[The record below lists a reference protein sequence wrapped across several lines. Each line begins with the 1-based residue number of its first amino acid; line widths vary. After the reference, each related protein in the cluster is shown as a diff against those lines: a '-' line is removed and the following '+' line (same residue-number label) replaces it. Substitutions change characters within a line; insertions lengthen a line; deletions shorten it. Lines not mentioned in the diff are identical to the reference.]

1 MIPLH
6 QTQAALVAALLVV
19 DRRTGGVLFK
29 GSSGTG
35 KSELLRETEC
45 CINSV
50 RVPLGV
56 DSSALTGGVDLRSI
70 LRSGQIVRRP
80 GLFDRKSDRVL
91 VMEHLD
97 LFRDEIQDIVLE
109 SGMAVLGTV
118 SAAGDIRG
126 RLLDRFGLCA
136 TLHPI
141 TDPEKRLQVLVSHFR
156 PVEATDLM
164 TAAVKARSSVGT
176 VRIPGWFLKACAFTC
191 SALETRGHRGEIA
204 LFRSSVAFAALLGDT
219 EVGPHHLNSVA
230 PLALGHRSCGAA
242 GNHPDPDNIAKSI
255 NYAVDLARRDA
266 KNITSKRMQELTDN
280 IISQVFASIRG
291 TKSSTGR
298 DETLSSR
305 KKSGILGGLSEAMRN
320 RFFRE
325 VKKFSSDLGASGTG
339 RAQESSRMVVDPV
352 NGRPVR
358 PVSTSD
364 VREINPLLSVKAA
377 AMAGEKLPFTPL
389 KKEYWKKWQRSSR
402 PRVVCMLAVDG
413 SRSSQEYLRDMGT
426 MLDGLFN
433 RVFDQSS
440 RVGLSVIKNGR
451 SVILFPPVRN
461 RLRVFGR
468 ISELQPR
475 GTSPL
480 DELLALSAAE
490 LRRIAKS
497 NAENTFIILISD
509 CYPEPVPAGDIWNSD
524 IYQRVRKQA
533 LHLGKQGV
541 PVLVVDPVQANPLY
555 VENSPGRKL
564 GRFIAN
570 ASGGNLVAFV
580 KPPKYDVLGALIED
594 YSKPKFIIPEDA
606 MNNGVASFG
615 SPGGSLGS
623 LFDQMPC

>member
-1 MIPLH
+1 MV
-6 QTQAALVAALLVV
+6 T
-19 DRRTGGVLFK
+19 DSRFGGVLFR
-29 GSSGTG
+29 GASGTG
-35 KSELLRETEC
+35 KSELLRETERH
-45 CINSV
+45 IRSV
-50 RVPLGV
+50 RIPLNA
-56 DSSALTGGVDLRSI
+56 DSDALSGGVDLDSI
-70 LRSGQIVRRP
+70 LLSGQIVRKP
-80 GLFDRKSDRVL
+80 GLIDKVSNRIL

-97 LFRDEIQDIVLE
+97 LFRDEIQDTVLE
-109 SGMAVLGTV
+109 SGIAIMGTV

-136 TLHPI
+136 TLHTI
-141 TDPEKRLQVLVSHFR
+141 TDQEERLRALVSHFR

-164 TAAVKARSSVGT
+164 AVAVRARSSVGT
-176 VRIPGWFLKACAFTC
+176 VSIPGWFLKACAFTC
-191 SALETRGHRGEIA
+191 SALETRGHRGEVA

-230 PLALGHRSCGAA
+230 PLALGHRSCGAS
-242 GNHPDPDNIAKSI
+242 GNHPDPDNIAKAI
-255 NYAVDLARRDA
+255 NYAVDLAGRDA

-280 IISQVFASIRG
+280 IISQVFTSIRN

-298 DETLSSR
+298 DETQSSW
-305 KKSGILGGLSEAMRN
+305 KNGGILGGLSEAMRN

-325 VKKFSSDLGASGTG
+325 VKKFSSDLGAFGTG
-339 RAQESSRMVVDPV
+339 RAQESSRMVIDPL

-377 AMAGEKLPFTPL
+377 AMAGEKLPFMPL
-389 KKEYWKKWQRSSR
+389 KKKYWRKWEKSSR

-497 NAENTFIILISD
+497 NAEKTFIILISD
-509 CYPEPVPAGDIWNSD
+509 CYPEPVPVGDIWNCD

-533 LHLGKQGV
+533 IHLGKQGV
-541 PVLVVDPVQANPLY
+541 PVLVVDPVQANPQY
-555 VENSPGRKL
+555 VESSPGRRL
-564 GRFIAN
+564 GRFIAHVT
-570 ASGGNLVAFV
+570 GGNLVAFV
-580 KPPKYDVLGALIED
+580 KPSKYDVLGALIED
-594 YSKPKFIIPEDA
+594 HSKPKFIIPEDT

-623 LFDQMPC
+623 LFDQMTSF